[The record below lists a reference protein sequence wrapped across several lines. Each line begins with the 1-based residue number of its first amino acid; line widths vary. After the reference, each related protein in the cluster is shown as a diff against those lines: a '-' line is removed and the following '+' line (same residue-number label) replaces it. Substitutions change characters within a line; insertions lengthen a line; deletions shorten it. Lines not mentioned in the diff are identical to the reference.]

1 MVHFFLLYRLPYTGI
16 FGGVSALSKEQFQKV
31 NGFSNRYFGW
41 GGEDDDMWN
50 R

>member
-1 MVHFFLLYRLPYTGI
+1 MIFITLIYRLPYDAI
-16 FGGVSALSKEQFQKV
+16 FGGVSAVSRDQFRTV
-31 NGFSNRYFGW
+31 NGYSNNFFGW